1 MRLKDLLKQLVSLKG
16 LILMSKKFTITL
28 FFLILLSSKS
38 LAVEFV
44 GVIGAAVGEIN
55 NQKNEK
61 LSNGSKIYYGD
72 TINVKTNS
80 NAQILFLDETV
91 MTVGENTDLTID
103 DFIYDPK
110 TNNGNFVTSIKSG
123 IVKTISG
130 KISEKNPDNLEIK
143 IPNGS
148 LGVRGTEF
156 LVSSNSDNNEST
168 VVLLGPG
175 PENTLGMI
183 PGNIQLTDGLNTTE
197 ITNPGFQA
205 MITNVVSLS
214 SPTNAEVIS
223 QMSSSMSHSV
233 LNSSS
238 IIDSSKNLTT
248 NLINSAD
255 LKNNI
260 IVTAE
265 KFDLKSDEGASE
277 ILSNLSNESESK
289 EISVAMNQLQ
299 ENIIVT
305 DNENYVR
312 TLDQDTILYDSG
324 WFDLEKVTTG
334 SNGLSYSSDKNV
346 FEDGATQQGRAKV
359 YVNFNKKEIS
369 ADVLSKITLKGSSTV
384 DYSFT
389 TPTVTLTTIP
399 VVASVPMAMGSTGG
413 VFIDQLIDSGGGECP
428 ADSCTS
434 LVRVAN
440 TLQNSALTVNS
451 GTTEQLMDKYNHDTS
466 NSDAA
471 KEVFQYG
478 KFTTVD
484 GSGLTGLGTFVFEG
498 AHDATASPAG
508 EAAFVQSI
516 ERLEG
521 STVVIGKALE

>member
-1 MRLKDLLKQLVSLKG
+1 MVKNFFYILFIYFLL
-16 LILMSKKFTITL
+16 IF
-28 FFLILLSSKS
+28 KS
-38 LAVEFV
+38 FSAEFIGVV
-44 GVIGAAVGEIN
+44 GVAVGEIN
-55 NQKNEK
+55 NQNNEK
-61 LSNGSKIYYGD
+61 LFSGSKIFYGD
-72 TINVKTNS
+72 TIVVKSKS

-91 MTVGENTDLTID
+91 MTVGENTELAID
-103 DFIYDPK
+103 DFVYDPQ
-110 TNNGNFVTSIKSG
+110 TNNGNFITNIKSG
-123 IVKTISG
+123 VVKTISG
-130 KISEKNPDNLEIK
+130 KISEKNPENLEIK

-156 LVSSNSDNNEST
+156 LVSLNDKKEST
-168 VVLLGPG
+168 VLLLGPG
-175 PENTLGMI
+175 PENTLGMV
-183 PGNIQLTDGLNTTE
+183 PGNIKLTDGINTTD
-197 ITNPGFQA
+197 ITSPGFQA
-205 MITNVVSLS
+205 MIQNVVSLA
-214 SPTNAEVIS
+214 SPASPDILT

-233 LNSSS
+233 LNSSNVVN
-238 IIDSSKNLTT
+238 SSKNLTT

-260 IVTAE
+260 IITA
-265 KFDLKSDEGASE
+265 KQFDLKSDESASE
-277 ILSNLSNESESK
+277 ILSSLSTESETE
-289 EISVAMNQLQ
+289 EILVAMNQLQ

-324 WFDLEKVTTG
+324 WFDLTKVTTG

-346 FEDGATQQGRAKV
+346 FADGATQQGRAKV

-369 ADVLSKITLKGSSTV
+369 ADVFSKITLKGASTV

-434 LVRVAN
+434 LVRVAD
-440 TLQNSALTVNS
+440 TLQDSALTLNS
-451 GTTEQLMDKYNHDTS
+451 GTTELLMDKYNHDTN

-484 GSGLTGLGTFVFEG
+484 GSGLTGLGSMIFEG
-498 AHDATASPAG
+498 AHDAAAAPAG
-508 EAAFVQSI
+508 EAAYVQSI

>member
-1 MRLKDLLKQLVSLKG
+1 MTKNFFYILFIYFLL
-16 LILMSKKFTITL
+16 IF
-28 FFLILLSSKS
+28 KS
-38 LAVEFV
+38 FSAEFIGVV
-44 GVIGAAVGEIN
+44 GVAVGEIN
-55 NQKNEK
+55 NQNNEK
-61 LSNGSKIYYGD
+61 LFSGSKIFYGD
-72 TINVKTNS
+72 TIVVKSKS

-91 MTVGENTDLTID
+91 MTVGENTELTID
-103 DFIYDPK
+103 DFVYDPQ
-110 TNNGNFVTSIKSG
+110 TNNGNFITNIKSG
-123 IVKTISG
+123 VVKTISG
-130 KISEKNPDNLEIK
+130 KISEKNPENLEIK

-156 LVSSNSDNNEST
+156 LVSLNDKKEST
-168 VVLLGPG
+168 VLLLGPG
-175 PENTLGMI
+175 PENTLGMV
-183 PGNIQLTDGLNTTE
+183 PGNIKLTDGINTTD
-197 ITNPGFQA
+197 ITSPGFQA
-205 MITNVVSLS
+205 MIQNVVSLA
-214 SPTNAEVIS
+214 SPASPDILT

-233 LNSSS
+233 LNSSNVVN
-238 IIDSSKNLTT
+238 SSKNLTT

-260 IVTAE
+260 IITAK
-265 KFDLKSDEGASE
+265 KFDLKSDESASE
-277 ILSNLSNESESK
+277 ILSNLSTESESE
-289 EISVAMNQLQ
+289 EILVAMNELQ

-312 TLDQDTILYDSG
+312 TLDKDTILYDSG
-324 WFDLEKVTTG
+324 WFDLTKVTTG
-334 SNGLSYSSDKNV
+334 SNGLSYSPDKNV
-346 FEDGATQQGRAKV
+346 FKDGATQQGRAKV

-369 ADVLSKITLKGSSTV
+369 ADVFSKITLKGASTV

-440 TLQNSALTVNS
+440 TLQDSALTLNS
-451 GTTEQLMDKYNHDTS
+451 GTTELLMDKYNHDTN

-484 GSGLTGLGTFVFEG
+484 GSGLTGLGSMIFEG
-498 AHDATASPAG
+498 AHDAAAAPAG
-508 EAAFVQSI
+508 EAAYVQSI

>member
-1 MRLKDLLKQLVSLKG
+1 M
-16 LILMSKKFTITL
+16 IKKFFYIVL
-28 FFLILLSSKS
+28 IYFLLIFKS
-38 LAVEFV
+38 FSTEFI
-44 GVIGAAVGEIN
+44 GVIGVAVGEIN
-55 NQKNEK
+55 NQNNEQL
-61 LSNGSKIYYGD
+61 LSGSKIFYGD
-72 TINVKTNS
+72 TILVKAKS

-91 MTVGENTDLTID
+91 MTVGEDTELTID
-103 DFIYDPK
+103 DFIYDPQ
-110 TNNGNFVTSIKSG
+110 TNIGNFVTDIKSG
-123 IVKTISG
+123 VVKTISG
-130 KISEKNPDNLEIK
+130 KISEKNPENLEIK

-156 LVSSNSDNNEST
+156 LVSLNDKKEST
-168 VVLLGPG
+168 VLLLGPG
-175 PENTLGMI
+175 PENTLGMV
-183 PGNIQLTDGLNTTE
+183 PGNIKLTDGINTTD
-197 ITNPGFQA
+197 ITSPGFQA
-205 MITNVVSLS
+205 MIQNVVSLA
-214 SPTNAEVIS
+214 SPASPDVLT

-233 LNSSS
+233 LNSSNVVN
-238 IIDSSKNLTT
+238 SSKNLTT

-260 IVTAE
+260 IITAK
-265 KFDLKSDEGASE
+265 KFDLKSDERASE
-277 ILSNLSNESESK
+277 ILSSLSNQSESE
-289 EISVAMNQLQ
+289 EILVAMNELQ

-324 WFDLEKVTTG
+324 WFDLTKVTTG

-346 FEDGATQQGRAKV
+346 FADGATQQGRAKV

-369 ADVLSKITLKGSSTV
+369 ADVFSKITLKGASTV

-389 TPTVTLTTIP
+389 TPTVTVTTIP

-413 VFIDQLIDSGGGECP
+413 TFIDTLIDSGGGECP

-440 TLQNSALTVNS
+440 TLQSSSLTLNS
-451 GTTEQLMDKYNHDTS
+451 GSTQQLMNKYNHG
-466 NSDAA
+466 NSDGA

-484 GSGLTGLGTFVFEG
+484 SSGVTGLGTFVFEG
-498 AHDATASPAG
+498 AHDAVASPAG
-508 EAAFVQSI
+508 EAAYVQSI

-521 STVVIGKALE
+521 STVVVGKALE

>member
-1 MRLKDLLKQLVSLKG
+1 
-16 LILMSKKFTITL
+16 
-28 FFLILLSSKS
+28 
-38 LAVEFV
+38 
-44 GVIGAAVGEIN
+44 
-55 NQKNEK
+55 
-61 LSNGSKIYYGD
+61 
-72 TINVKTNS
+72 
-80 NAQILFLDETV
+80 
-91 MTVGENTDLTID
+91 
-103 DFIYDPK
+103 
-110 TNNGNFVTSIKSG
+110 
-123 IVKTISG
+123 
-130 KISEKNPDNLEIK
+130 
-143 IPNGS
+143 
-148 LGVRGTEF
+148 
-156 LVSSNSDNNEST
+156 
-168 VVLLGPG
+168 
-175 PENTLGMI
+175 MI
-183 PGNIQLTDGLNTTE
+183 Q
-197 ITNPGFQA
+197 
-205 MITNVVSLS
+205 NVVSLA
-214 SPTNAEVIS
+214 SPTNPDVLT

-233 LNSSS
+233 LNSSNV
-238 IIDSSKNLTT
+238 INTSKNLTV
-248 NLINSAD
+248 NLINSSD

-260 IVTAE
+260 IITAK
-265 KFDLKSDEGASE
+265 KFDLKADESASE
-277 ILSNLSNESESK
+277 ILSSLSTDTESK
-289 EISVAMNQLQ
+289 DILVAMNQLQ

-324 WFDLEKVTTG
+324 WFDLTKVTTG

-346 FEDGATQQGRAKV
+346 FDDGATQQGRAKV

-369 ADVLSKITLKGSSTV
+369 ADVFSKLTLKGASTV

-399 VVASVPMAMGSTGG
+399 VVASVPMAMGSSGG

-498 AHDATASPAG
+498 AHDAAASPAG
-508 EAAFVQSI
+508 EAAYVQSI

>member
-1 MRLKDLLKQLVSLKG
+1 MVKNFFYILFIYFLL
-16 LILMSKKFTITL
+16 IF
-28 FFLILLSSKS
+28 KS
-38 LAVEFV
+38 FSAEFIGVV
-44 GVIGAAVGEIN
+44 GVAVGEIN
-55 NQKNEK
+55 NQNNEK
-61 LSNGSKIYYGD
+61 LFSGSKIFYGD
-72 TINVKTNS
+72 TIVVKSKS

-91 MTVGENTDLTID
+91 MTVGENTELTID
-103 DFIYDPK
+103 DFVYDPQ
-110 TNNGNFVTSIKSG
+110 TNNGNFITNIKSG
-123 IVKTISG
+123 VVKTISG
-130 KISEKNPDNLEIK
+130 KISEKNPENLEIK

-156 LVSSNSDNNEST
+156 LVSLNDKKEST
-168 VVLLGPG
+168 VLLLGPG
-175 PENTLGMI
+175 PENTLGMV
-183 PGNIQLTDGLNTTE
+183 PGNIKLTDGINTTD
-197 ITNPGFQA
+197 ITSPGFQA
-205 MITNVVSLS
+205 MIQNVVSLA
-214 SPTNAEVIS
+214 SPASPDILT

-233 LNSSS
+233 LNSSNVVN
-238 IIDSSKNLTT
+238 SSKNLTT

-260 IVTAE
+260 IITA
-265 KFDLKSDEGASE
+265 KQFDLKSDESASE
-277 ILSNLSNESESK
+277 ILSSLSTESESE
-289 EISVAMNQLQ
+289 EILVAMNELQ

-324 WFDLEKVTTG
+324 WFDLTKVTTG

-346 FEDGATQQGRAKV
+346 FADGATQQGRAKV

-369 ADVLSKITLKGSSTV
+369 ADVFSKITLKGASTV

-434 LVRVAN
+434 LVRVAD
-440 TLQNSALTVNS
+440 TLQDSALTLNS
-451 GTTEQLMDKYNHDTS
+451 GTTELLMDKYNHDTN

-484 GSGLTGLGTFVFEG
+484 GSGLTGLGSMIFEG
-498 AHDATASPAG
+498 AHDAAAAPAG
-508 EAAFVQSI
+508 EAAYVQSI

>member
-1 MRLKDLLKQLVSLKG
+1 MTFILFV
-16 LILMSKKFTITL
+16 LILNNLLIFVLDLFVVTI
-28 FFLILLSSKS
+28 
-38 LAVEFV
+38 
-44 GVIGAAVGEIN
+44 
-55 NQKNEK
+55 
-61 LSNGSKIYYGD
+61 
-72 TINVKTNS
+72 
-80 NAQILFLDETV
+80 
-91 MTVGENTDLTID
+91 
-103 DFIYDPK
+103 
-110 TNNGNFVTSIKSG
+110 IKSG

-156 LVSSNSDNNEST
+156 LVSLNDKKEST
-168 VVLLGPG
+168 VLLLGPG
-175 PENTLGMI
+175 PQNTLGMV
-183 PGNIQLTDGLNTTE
+183 PGNIELTDGINTTV
-197 ITNPGFQA
+197 INSPGFQA
-205 MITNVVSLS
+205 MIQNVVSLA
-214 SPTNAEVIS
+214 SPASPDVLT

-233 LNSSS
+233 LNSSNVV
-238 IIDSSKNLTT
+238 DSSNNLTT

-260 IVTAE
+260 IITAK
-265 KFDLKSDEGASE
+265 KFDLKSDESASE
-277 ILSNLSNESESK
+277 ILSTLSSDSESK
-289 EISVAMNQLQ
+289 EILVAMNQLQ

-324 WFDLEKVTTG
+324 WFDLTKVTTG

-346 FEDGATQQGRAKV
+346 FKDGATQQGRAKV

-369 ADVLSKITLKGSSTV
+369 ADVFSKITLKGASTV

-399 VVASVPMAMGSTGG
+399 VVASVPMAMGSSGG
-413 VFIDQLIDSGGGECP
+413 TFIDTLIDSGGGECP

-440 TLQNSALTVNS
+440 TLQDSALTLNS
-451 GTTEQLMDKYNHDTS
+451 GTTEQLMDKYNHDTN

-484 GSGLTGLGTFVFEG
+484 SSGLTGLGTFVFEG
-498 AHDATASPAG
+498 AHDASAAPAG
-508 EAAFVQSI
+508 EAAYVQSI

-521 STVVIGKALE
+521 STVVVGKALE

>member
-1 MRLKDLLKQLVSLKG
+1 MVKNFFYILFIYFLL
-16 LILMSKKFTITL
+16 IF
-28 FFLILLSSKS
+28 KS
-38 LAVEFV
+38 FSAEFIGVV
-44 GVIGAAVGEIN
+44 GVAVGEIN
-55 NQKNEK
+55 NQNNEK
-61 LSNGSKIYYGD
+61 LFSGSKIFYGD
-72 TINVKTNS
+72 TIVVKSKS

-91 MTVGENTDLTID
+91 MTVGENTELTID
-103 DFIYDPK
+103 DFVYDPQ
-110 TNNGNFVTSIKSG
+110 TNNGNFVTNIKSG
-123 IVKTISG
+123 VVKTISG
-130 KISEKNPDNLEIK
+130 KISEKNPDKLEIK

-156 LVSSNSDNNEST
+156 LVSLNDKKEST
-168 VVLLGPG
+168 VLLLGPG
-175 PENTLGMI
+175 PENTLGMV
-183 PGNIQLTDGLNTTE
+183 PGNIKLTDGINTTD
-197 ITNPGFQA
+197 ITSPGFQA
-205 MITNVVSLS
+205 MIQNVVSLA
-214 SPTNAEVIS
+214 SPASPDVLT

-233 LNSSS
+233 LNSSNVVN
-238 IIDSSKNLTT
+238 SSKNLTT

-260 IVTAE
+260 IITAK
-265 KFDLKSDEGASE
+265 KFDLKSDDSASE
-277 ILSNLSNESESK
+277 ILSSLSTESESE
-289 EISVAMNQLQ
+289 EILVAMNELQ

-312 TLDQDTILYDSG
+312 TLDKDTILYDSG
-324 WFDLEKVTTG
+324 WFDLTKVTTG
-334 SNGLSYSSDKNV
+334 SNGLSYSPDKNV
-346 FEDGATQQGRAKV
+346 FKDGATQQGRAKV

-369 ADVLSKITLKGSSTV
+369 ADVFSKITLKGASTV

-399 VVASVPMAMGSTGG
+399 VVASVPMAMGSAGG
-413 VFIDQLIDSGGGECP
+413 TFTDSLIDSGGGECP

-434 LVRVAN
+434 LVRVAD
-440 TLQNSALTVNS
+440 TLQDSALTLNS

-484 GSGLTGLGTFVFEG
+484 GSGLTGLGSMIFEG
-498 AHDATASPAG
+498 AHDAAAAPAG
-508 EAAFVQSI
+508 EDAYVQSI